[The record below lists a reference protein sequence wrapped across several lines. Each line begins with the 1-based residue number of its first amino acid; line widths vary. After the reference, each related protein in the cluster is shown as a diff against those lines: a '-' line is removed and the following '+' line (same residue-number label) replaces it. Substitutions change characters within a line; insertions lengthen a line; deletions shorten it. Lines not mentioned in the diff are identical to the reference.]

1 MNKKQ
6 NKWVVSI
13 FPSYSPKL
21 NKIESTFG
29 RFKSKISFQYFNN
42 KIKKRVIINEIKKY
56 NIFE

>member
-29 RFKSKISFQYFNN
+29 RFKSKIPFQYFNN
-42 KIKKRVIINEIKKY
+42 KIKKRLS
-56 NIFE
+56 